1 MTHATIRD
9 VARLAGVSVA
19 SVSRALNGL
28 SNVRPEMRA
37 RVEAAARE
45 LHFMPHAGARSLS
58 LSKAHAV
65 GVVLPDLHG
74 EFFSEVLRGI
84 DSGAHARGYQL
95 LLSNMRG
102 DPETARQAFA
112 AMRGRVDGLI
122 VMAPTLS
129 RAEIDG
135 MIPPST
141 PAVFVNSV
149 INPDRM
155 MVVVDN
161 VAGAYAATRHLL
173 DLGRRRI
180 LHIRGPVGNIDAEER
195 EIGYR
200 RAVAEAANAG
210 AAKVVAGNFTEDS
223 GACAVQTL
231 IEAGNEVEA
240 IFAANDAMAF
250 GAIRALGEAGRRV
263 PDDVAIVGFDDVPAA
278 RHTALTTMQVN
289 MAEIGVRCAERV
301 IDAIEGRVA
310 SPAIE
315 RVLPILMV
323 RRTTTG

>member
-200 RAVAEAANAG
+200 RAIAEAANAG

-263 PDDVAIVGFDDVPAA
+263 PDDVAVVGFDDVPAA

-301 IDAIEGRVA
+301 IDAIEGRGA